1 MALRSF
7 EASTKRK
14 THLAQMI
21 LREIVK
27 EVGVDRV
34 LTKCWLIPF
43 EAKAPQPTFEVQ
55 NGALPRSWC
64 T

>member
-1 MALRSF
+1 
-7 EASTKRK
+7 
-14 THLAQMI
+14 MI

-34 LTKCWLIPF
+34 LAEYWLIPF
-43 EAKAPQPTFEVQ
+43 EAKAPQPTFEVH
-55 NGALPRSWC
+55 NGALPRPRR